1 MLHNLNKIII
11 IKNNFNVEGGTA
23 AAAYSIT
30 VQWQSTNSIALEYS
44 VPIRRFLHFTTLRKK
59 IKYFVLEPSNF
70 AKHGKFRTRE
80 QNPAFEH
87 EFSRLKT
94 LDLRTF
100 QSSIKYE

>member
-59 IKYFVLEPSNF
+59 IKYFVLEPSF
-70 AKHGKFRTRE
+70 FGV
-80 QNPAFEH
+80 
-87 EFSRLKT
+87 KT
-94 LDLRTF
+94 LPSMENSERENKILLSSTNF
-100 QSSIKYE
+100 QD

>member
-44 VPIRRFLHFTTLRKK
+44 VPILQWRK
-59 IKYFVLEPSNF
+59 
-70 AKHGKFRTRE
+70 
-80 QNPAFEH
+80 
-87 EFSRLKT
+87 
-94 LDLRTF
+94 
-100 QSSIKYE
+100 

>member
-59 IKYFVLEPSNF
+59 IKYFVLEPSIFGVKTSPSMENSERENKILLSSTNF
-70 AKHGKFRTRE
+70 
-80 QNPAFEH
+80 Q
-87 EFSRLKT
+87 
-94 LDLRTF
+94 D
-100 QSSIKYE
+100 